1 MAAYTAS
8 RASYVGETT
17 KLLRDGFGVY
27 VYENQFFRYEGQWQR
42 GKKHGHGRLV
52 MKDGTFYEGLFENG
66 EIQGH
71 GYKYFATSGCK
82 YTGQFQRG
90 ELHGYGIMQYKDG
103 TMFEGEWAHNRKQG
117 FGVLKTGENSTYE
130 GDFVGSMRHGD
141 GTMIYDGVYKASN
154 GDRYDGNWVMD
165 KRQGQGHLICRDGT
179 EYEGQWL
186 NDMFHGE
193 GKMTHA
199 SGIIYEGQW
208 VNGYPVEMT
217 TKMAIVMD
225 TESLELT
232 QGQTFSVKVECHNDL
247 GEVIQDQG
255 RELLVSAGFKYY
267 PTKEGSAL
275 FDMIEQVE
283 EKPIETPFGYSIVP
297 YPLTD
302 HMNTDGEKEAEGEKK
317 EEGGEV
323 KATPELEAPPKGD
336 QGEEEQEQDEEGGE
350 EKGEKEAAKEGG
362 GEEKGEKEAAK
373 EEGEKSRVM
382 SPTQEA
388 AQDLVTEP
396 TTEDCAPLP
405 TETTPLPPPVANQR
419 TVDGTCEWSCLQLAP
434 PPPMYR
440 PFLAMEEEAGQ
451 KKSKSKKLGQSKDK
465 SLDKLD
471 GKHSRKD
478 GRDKTSSENIMD
490 EKFARPGDYVIM
502 VQDVTNPVFLRGPL
516 PPAFML
522 ITLQKPKLKKKDSKP
537 NSPEKERER
546 WDTKKHIANMQRY
559 GH

>member
-8 RASYVGETT
+8 RASYVGETK
-17 KLLRDGFGVY
+17 KLLREGFGVY
-27 VYENQFFRYEGQWQR
+27 TYENQFFRYEGQWQR
-42 GKKHGHGRLV
+42 GKKHGHGKLL
-52 MKDGTFYEGLFENG
+52 MKDGTFYEGLFANG

-82 YTGQFQRG
+82 YTGQFERG
-90 ELHGYGIMQYKDG
+90 ELHGYGVMQYKDG
-103 TMFEGEWAHNRKQG
+103 TLFEGEWAHNRKQG
-117 FGVLKTGENSTYE
+117 YGVLKTGENSTYE
-130 GDFVGSMRHGD
+130 GEFVGSMRHGD
-141 GTMIYDGVYKASN
+141 GTMIYNGVYKASN
-154 GDRYDGNWVMD
+154 GDRYTGNWVMD
-165 KRQGQGHLICRDGT
+165 KRQGQGHLICQDGT

-193 GKMTHA
+193 GKMVHA

-208 VNGYPVEMT
+208 VNGYPVEMA
-217 TKMAIVMD
+217 TKMVIVME

-247 GEVIQDQG
+247 GEVIADQG

-302 HMNTDGEKEAEGEKK
+302 HMNTDEEKEAEGEK
-317 EEGGEV
+317 EEAGEIKV
-323 KATPELEAPPKGD
+323 TPEQEVPAKTEDGD
-336 QGEEEQEQDEEGGE
+336 EEQEQVEEGE
-350 EKGEKEAAKEGG
+350 EKGEKEAV
-362 GEEKGEKEAAK
+362 K

-396 TTEDCAPLP
+396 TTEESAPP
-405 TETTPLPPPVANQR
+405 QRETTPLPPPVASQR
-419 TVDGTCEWSCLQLAP
+419 TVDGASEWSCLQLAP

-440 PFLAMEEEAGQ
+440 PFLAMEEEVAM
-451 KKSKSKKLGQSKDK
+451 KKTKSKKLGQSKDK
-465 SLDKLD
+465 SLEKQD
-471 GKHSRKD
+471 GKHSRKEIKE
-478 GRDKTSSENIMD
+478 KTSTESNLD
-490 EKFARPGDYVIM
+490 EKFARQGEYVIM
-502 VQDVTNPVFLRGPL
+502 VQDVTNPAFLRGPL

-522 ITLQKPKLKKKDSKP
+522 VKLQKPKLKKKDSKP
-537 NSPEKERER
+537 K
-546 WDTKKHIANMQRY
+546 WDTQKHIANMQRY
-559 GH
+559 SSLGH